1 MTTNVDVEGKICG
14 ACLNTYVSEYFS
26 KKQWKQKQRR
36 RCKKCADAEKEI
48 DVDGLSD
55 MLQSLNTD
63 VDDDRLVIGAPLRFK
78 VSMSIMC
85 IIVGIGFIIVYM
97 FYAFSLC

>member
-14 ACLNTYVSEYFS
+14 ACLNTYVSEYYS

-55 MLQSLNTD
+55 MLVQSLNTD
-63 VDDDRLVIGAPLRFK
+63 VDDDRLVIGAPLRFR
-78 VSMSIMC
+78 VSMSIIY
-85 IIVGIGFIIVYM
+85 IIVGIGM
-97 FYAFSLC
+97 